1 MGKPFNINIEDL
13 TGGLNE
19 SAPEIIADNELAT
32 CSNFHVDGKSI
43 FQRQGTEELAGP
55 HSEEILSVFRYAP
68 SFDPDETTLLGCES
82 SIAKVNGTA
91 IEALSI
97 ADGRVY
103 QQSDERW
110 WGKQYND
117 EFFMC
122 QKSQGGVKRLY
133 GSSVMEAGIPA
144 PTAEP
149 NAVVGGTGKK
159 VAGTYYL
166 AYRFYNT
173 LTGAKS
179 KWSPLSKAVT
189 ITDLQKISMSVIA
202 TSDSR
207 QVNARQIGATYPDG
221 AVIYLVGQINDNSST
236 TFEENALS
244 PDEYGE
250 ADVDVNGNVTTDTRH
265 GPPPDQAWAL
275 EIHKERLFVLNKDGI
290 AWSEAGSPQSFK
302 ATSFLPLAKGSGLL
316 SWDQHGLVLFTEQ
329 NVKILLGDTPSDWRI
344 DTLSEQHRCPA
355 GRSAAVG
362 DGTLFWYTG
371 QNIVASGG
379 GAPTILP
386 KIERIQTTLDS
397 IPEAQKSDVVGETV
411 PGLGW
416 YVLSV
421 PTSSGRKVIV
431 YDYVASAFQVFPDGP
446 KTLARLFGADE
457 SETVYAAFSDP
468 DFSLYEYLSGNTD
481 DGDPIT
487 ATLKTKAF
495 GRQGYHAI
503 TRRVSIHCPAT
514 NGTATVKVYHDGVL
528 VANRSGVSMN
538 KAEPKRVTV
547 ASNTRPG
554 SLIQVEIIYAGT
566 ARLRIDRLQI
576 EGMDIR
582 RRVNAI

>member
-1 MGKPFNINIEDL
+1 
-13 TGGLNE
+13 
-19 SAPEIIADNELAT
+19 
-32 CSNFHVDGKSI
+32 
-43 FQRQGTEELAGP
+43 
-55 HSEEILSVFRYAP
+55 
-68 SFDPDETTLLGCES
+68 
-82 SIAKVNGTA
+82 
-91 IEALSI
+91 
-97 ADGRVY
+97 
-103 QQSDERW
+103 
-110 WGKQYND
+110 
-117 EFFMC
+117 
-122 QKSQGGVKRLY
+122 
-133 GSSVMEAGIPA
+133 
-144 PTAEP
+144 
-149 NAVVGGTGKK
+149 
-159 VAGTYYL
+159 
-166 AYRFYNT
+166 
-173 LTGAKS
+173 
-179 KWSPLSKAVT
+179 
-189 ITDLQKISMSVIA
+189 MSVIA

-250 ADVDVNGNVTTDTRH
+250 ADVDVSGNVTTDTRH
-265 GPPPDQAWAL
+265 GPPPNQAWAL

-290 AWSEAGSPQSFK
+290 SWSEAGSPQSFK

-355 GRSAAVG
+355 GKSAAIG

-386 KIERIQTTLDS
+386 KIERIQATLDS
-397 IPEAQKSDVVGETV
+397 IPESQKSDVVGETV

-457 SETVYAAFSDP
+457 SETVYAAFDDP

-481 DGDPIT
+481 DGTPIT
-487 ATLKTKAF
+487 ATLRTKAY
-495 GRQGYHAI
+495 GRQGQHAI

-514 NGTATVKVYHDGVL
+514 NGTATVKVYHDGTL
-528 VANRSGVSMN
+528 VATRSGVSLN

-547 ASNTRPG
+547 AASGRPG
-554 SLIQVEIIYAGT
+554 SVIQAEIIYSGT
-566 ARLRIDRLQI
+566 ARLQIDRLQI
-576 EGMDIR
+576 EGVDIR